1 MKEKQRLMMT
11 KNEPGRPTGTT
22 SSRRPKFTQ
31 GLFLLF
37 VGVVL
42 GAVVFSSPE
51 NQNPLI
57 TEGLFAAESG
67 DLGGNTDGEY
77 LFFTFRR
84 NLWIVHQPTGKLQF
98 LMLPDG
104 SEETVIRSRIY
115 EIDTDVFPVDQV
127 QYQLSERNLTNFL
140 WIMNPVTGKARYV
153 RAGRAGGFDVSDVYS
168 ATRREG

>member
-1 MKEKQRLMMT
+1 MINRIES
-11 KNEPGRPTGTT
+11 NRPTGVA
-22 SSRRPKFTQ
+22 SSRRPKSTQ
-31 GLFLLF
+31 GLVLLF

-51 NQNPLI
+51 NQSPLI
-57 TEGLFAAESG
+57 TESLFAAESG
-67 DLGGNTDGEY
+67 DIGGNTDGEY

-104 SEETVIRSRIY
+104 AEESVIRSRIY
-115 EIDTDVFPVDQV
+115 EIDTEGFPVDQV
-127 QYQLSERNLTNFL
+127 QFQLSERNLTNFL

-153 RAGRAGGFDVSDVYS
+153 RAGRGGGFDVSEVYS
-168 ATRREG
+168 ATRRDG